1 MKIRAQYVDPVEE
14 TYTPAPAGTQTTTF
28 QSQGQP
34 SNELSP
40 CSMSSNIIHGPM
52 EIHTHTHTHTHT
64 HKNRHADKELRELT
78 VDVFYFVLI
87 MIMGT

>member
-1 MKIRAQYVDPVEE
+1 MYQNK
-14 TYTPAPAGTQTTTF
+14 
-28 QSQGQP
+28 SQHSKLTLEKKLLPLLLLVLRPQP
-34 SNELSP
+34 FSHKVSPLLSYLHSP

-52 EIHTHTHTHTHT
+52 ETHTHTC
-64 HKNRHADKELRELT
+64 KNADKELRELN